1 MANFKA
7 LPLLLLA
14 LIAFSMLATVALAN
28 NPYGPGSLTINLHNV
43 QGGARTLNTANH
55 ACFSA
60 TNAAGSAF
68 VFHQASMATSKFA
81 LATTT
86 GRPNRVAP
94 SALNFFYENYLLPP
108 SQIKSL
114 HVV

>member
-1 MANFKA
+1 MATFKA

-28 NPYGPGSLTINLHNV
+28 NPYGPGSLTIN
-43 QGGARTLNTANH
+43 R
-55 ACFSA
+55 
-60 TNAAGSAF
+60 SAF

-94 SALNFFYENYLLPP
+94 NALNFFYKTAY
-108 SQIKSL
+108 SL
-114 HVV
+114 RPKLNRYM